1 MTTALLT
8 SCSMGR
14 MARCD
19 PLPPP
24 PPSAH
29 PTASASLM
37 LRLSPSMP
45 LPVSVTLRPRRSPSS
60 PLRGSPSAPPLSV
73 LATLRSRRS
82 PSSPLSVCRSPSSS
96 LSVLAALRPPLS
108 VLVALRPRRSPSSP
122 LSVRRS
128 PSAALRPPLSV
139 LAALRPRR
147 SPSSPRSARLSVM
160 AALRPP
166 LSVLSTLRPRRSPS
180 VALHPRRSRHEHA
193 AAARSRRSAL
203 LTPVSR
209 PPQVEIMPCSN
220 HITGISAANVRKV
233 SNVTRDTLKQTLEIR
248 LRLHS
253 LSFSQVTDSIMNSC
267 TYSGPY
273 SDNFHRE
280 GTLHTRMTRNP
291 TRTPTRGLHF
301 ARHGTVTSR
310 LSNRR
315 LRGSLRTNDVNDIH
329 TPGRT
334 ASSATQGARV
344 V

>member
-1 MTTALLT
+1 
-8 SCSMGR
+8 
-14 MARCD
+14 
-19 PLPPP
+19 
-24 PPSAH
+24 
-29 PTASASLM
+29 
-37 LRLSPSMP
+37 
-45 LPVSVTLRPRRSPSS
+45 
-60 PLRGSPSAPPLSV
+60 
-73 LATLRSRRS
+73 
-82 PSSPLSVCRSPSSS
+82 
-96 LSVLAALRPPLS
+96 
-108 VLVALRPRRSPSSP
+108 
-122 LSVRRS
+122 
-128 PSAALRPPLSV
+128 
-139 LAALRPRR
+139 
-147 SPSSPRSARLSVM
+147 M

-180 VALHPRRSRHEHA
+180 VAHHPRRSRHEHA

-203 LTPVSR
+203 LTPVP
-209 PPQVEIMPCSN
+209 PPQVQIMRCSN

>member
-1 MTTALLT
+1 MTP
-8 SCSMGR
+8 S
-14 MARCD
+14 
-19 PLPPP
+19 PPP
-24 PPSAH
+24 LRPRIPPPAH
-29 PTASASLM
+29 LSCCAFLRPCRSPSASLSALAA
-37 LRLSPSMP
+37 LRLHRSEA
-45 LPVSVTLRPRRSPSS
+45 LRLHRRSPSS
-60 PLRGSPSAPPLSV
+60 
-73 LATLRSRRS
+73 
-82 PSSPLSVCRSPSSS
+82 
-96 LSVLAALRPPLS
+96 PLS
-108 VLVALRPRRSPSSP
+108 VLVALRPRRSPS
-122 LSVRRS
+122 
-128 PSAALRPPLSV
+128 
-139 LAALRPRR
+139 AALRPRR

-203 LTPVSR
+203 LTPVP

-280 GTLHTRMTRNP
+280 GTLHTSMTRNP

-344 V
+344 VCTM

>member
-1 MTTALLT
+1 MRTLPPLAPAALL
-8 SCSMGR
+8 CS
-14 MARCD
+14 
-19 PLPPP
+19 
-24 PPSAH
+24 
-29 PTASASLM
+29 
-37 LRLSPSMP
+37 
-45 LPVSVTLRPRRSPSS
+45 RPFP
-60 PLRGSPSAPPLSV
+60 
-73 LATLRSRRS
+73 
-82 PSSPLSVCRSPSSS
+82 
-96 LSVLAALRPPLS
+96 
-108 VLVALRPRRSPSSP
+108 
-122 LSVRRS
+122 
-128 PSAALRPPLSV
+128 
-139 LAALRPRR
+139 
-147 SPSSPRSARLSVM
+147 
-160 AALRPP
+160 
-166 LSVLSTLRPRRSPS
+166 
-180 VALHPRRSRHEHA
+180 
-193 AAARSRRSAL
+193 
-203 LTPVSR
+203 

-280 GTLHTRMTRNP
+280 GTLHTSMTRNP

>member
-1 MTTALLT
+1 MTP
-8 SCSMGR
+8 S
-14 MARCD
+14 
-19 PLPPP
+19 PP
-24 PPSAH
+24 H
-29 PTASASLM
+29 
-37 LRLSPSMP
+37 
-45 LPVSVTLRPRRSPSS
+45 LRPRIPPPAHLSCFSVHAAPRQRHSP
-60 PLRGSPSAPPLSV
+60 P
-73 LATLRSRRS
+73 
-82 PSSPLSVCRSPSSS
+82 SPLSVFTAPRLSVCTAALRPRHSPFSS

-108 VLVALRPRRSPSSP
+108 VLVALRPRRAPPASPSGPRSAHRSPSSP
-122 LSVRRS
+122 LC
-128 PSAALRPPLSV
+128 V
-139 LAALRPRR
+139 LAALRP
-147 SPSSPRSARLSVM
+147 S
-160 AALRPP
+160 
-166 LSVLSTLRPRRSPS
+166 LSTL
-180 VALHPRRSRHEHA
+180 A
-193 AAARSRRSAL
+193 APAMSTLPPLAPAAL
-203 LTPVSR
+203 LTPVP
-209 PPQVEIMPCSN
+209 PPQVQIMRCSN

-233 SNVTRDTLKQTLEIR
+233 SNVTRGTLKLTLEIR

-280 GTLHTRMTRNP
+280 GTLHTSMTRNP

>member
-1 MTTALLT
+1 MST
-8 SCSMGR
+8 
-14 MARCD
+14 
-19 PLPPP
+19 LPPL
-24 PPSAH
+24 AH
-29 PTASASLM
+29 
-37 LRLSPSMP
+37 
-45 LPVSVTLRPRRSPSS
+45 
-60 PLRGSPSAPPLSV
+60 
-73 LATLRSRRS
+73 
-82 PSSPLSVCRSPSSS
+82 
-96 LSVLAALRPPLS
+96 
-108 VLVALRPRRSPSSP
+108 
-122 LSVRRS
+122 
-128 PSAALRPPLSV
+128 
-139 LAALRPRR
+139 
-147 SPSSPRSARLSVM
+147 
-160 AALRPP
+160 
-166 LSVLSTLRPRRSPS
+166 
-180 VALHPRRSRHEHA
+180 
-193 AAARSRRSAL
+193 AARSAHARY
-203 LTPVSR
+203 
-209 PPQVEIMPCSN
+209 PPQVEIMHCSN

-280 GTLHTRMTRNP
+280 GTLHTSMTRNP

-344 V
+344 VCTKLYVLDFCCYGFWIFVVMVSGFMLLWFLDFCCYVFWIFVVLISGFLWY

>member
-1 MTTALLT
+1 
-8 SCSMGR
+8 
-14 MARCD
+14 
-19 PLPPP
+19 
-24 PPSAH
+24 
-29 PTASASLM
+29 M

-82 PSSPLSVCRSPSSS
+82 PSSPLSVRRSPSSS
-96 LSVLAALRPPLS
+96 LS
-108 VLVALRPRRSPSSP
+108 VLVALRPRRAPPASPSWPLSAHRSPSSP
-122 LSVRRS
+122 LC
-128 PSAALRPPLSV
+128 V
-139 LAALRPRR
+139 LAALRP
-147 SPSSPRSARLSVM
+147 S
-160 AALRPP
+160 
-166 LSVLSTLRPRRSPS
+166 LSTL
-180 VALHPRRSRHEHA
+180 A
-193 AAARSRRSAL
+193 APAMSTLPPLAPAAL
-203 LTPVSR
+203 LTPVP
-209 PPQVEIMPCSN
+209 PPQVQIMRCSN

-280 GTLHTRMTRNP
+280 GTLHTSMTRNP